1 MALSCFGDFA
11 DAGCFRKAK
20 RTLDSPKS
28 GYAFATDDGDEA
40 FPEGVRVF
48 SYRDIEKATQG
59 FKTLLGKGG
68 FASVYH
74 GVLADGTQVAVKW
87 FNEKRSTFHHVVK
100 ILAGIRHQNVA
111 RVIGCCIVGNGL
123 MVYEFMERGN
133 LSSLLFD
140 SEARIS
146 WTIRADIC
154 RGVARGLAY
163 LHEGIS
169 PPVVHRDI
177 KSQNILLD
185 KDLRPKISG
194 FSLAEVIDDN
204 SSGHSG
210 EVCGTFGYLDPDY
223 CAHGRITK
231 KLDVYSFGVVLLEI
245 ISGRRAIQ
253 RTIEDSHSYNLV
265 ELVWKLWESNNL
277 LDIVDPNLLFY
288 EDREPKEV
296 LKFLKAALF
305 CVQESSRRLRM
316 SEVVFMLSGSYDFSQ
331 MQLMMPTSW
340 FRRPY
345 PHSPGSVVS
354 YISCGLSYG
363 RTTKQ
368 DSEVLETKES
378 LPGLGDST
386 HKFPDIEGHF
396 PPPLR
401 KQRRRRA
408 VEWDVGKGLD
418 FIRTGGTSFKASP
431 PPVVVDED
439 DVGSLGET
447 ELKILD
453 PSPIVPTFGEWTS
466 SQPLIDLETANE
478 ELTKVSID
486 MIGVSSAR
494 AVGEIEA
501 DVASFTTE
509 ASTRHSIE
517 EERTCPVSDSATASK
532 SHTQPDSAPPPLPPA
547 SATDSKLYIQPD
559 SRPPPHRASATVSI
573 ADHQAIQ
580 ADIVVNRHKK
590 PNETDDSI
598 SLPMEAQR
606 LNKVL
611 SASNVDISWSIG
623 HVVQEILD
631 LLKDAQVSKVGL
643 YGKGGIGK
651 TTVLRAL
658 RRHPEIQSLFDLV
671 LWVTIPRYSC
681 RTKIQEQISQ
691 QLSSTTED
699 ENANV
704 IQEQMLNGKKF
715 LLLLD
720 DVRAPID
727 LHETGQGRS
736 WRVVLTSRD
745 EKLCFEMAGKV
756 LDLKALSRVEAWSLF
771 QSEAG
776 EIVDH
781 PEIEPYARTFVEE
794 CVGLPLLIT
803 IIGRSLRMETKAQK
817 WKLALRQFLSP
828 HAGNAGD
835 PANLQ
840 LRFVFD
846 RLEAPDIMSCF
857 LCCALFPEYE
867 PVDVSKLVNYFM
879 DEGLLIGAKATAFKR
894 GLDIVWRLADASL
907 LEVAE
912 DNSTVKMHELARGLA
927 LAILSA
933 DAELCRLLLR
943 SEVKLSQPQT
953 TDKET
958 VQSLENSTRAFEPVE
973 SPRTSLILS
982 SETREYM
989 TLAGAELK
997 EPPVEEEWEEARV
1010 IVLSGNKLSRLP
1022 VRPMCNRLSVLL
1034 LQKNYNLRVIPSS
1047 FFDLMPSL
1055 RILDLSK
1062 TKIKSLPQSFTRL
1075 GSLQVLLLRDC
1086 VRLMVF
1092 PSEIGSV
1099 KRLEVLDLHGTEI
1112 THLPDTVSKLSNL
1125 RHLQLSFY
1133 GSDIRSDYVKLPT
1146 MLIPD
1151 GIIRNLNLTELGI
1164 SMFPGDHRWFS
1175 TALGVTKEVCCLELN
1190 ALSFPF
1196 PDMNHLRHLLEE
1208 SLSWKRGTLRKYN
1221 FVVGRDVK
1229 RIVSQVSSDV
1239 ELMYSQQDRCLRFVN
1254 GEEEPRI
1261 PDAILKVL
1269 KQATA
1274 FYMDHCVGICFLSEF
1289 GISNLREL
1297 KLCIVRDCPN
1307 FESLVNDDE
1316 FQWSILPDLETL
1328 SLNYLWNLKKIWIG
1342 RIPSGSLSL
1351 LRHLSVRGCPRLTS
1365 LFSSRMIET
1374 LSCLEELVVEDC
1386 ESLKNIISEDEAL
1399 TCDSRVDSSVSVLHN
1414 LKMLKLQ
1421 YLPALSGIWEGPWPP
1436 LKYISVYACP
1446 VLQNLRLDS
1455 IAEASLREI
1464 KAEGD
1469 WWIALK
1475 WDDPA
1480 FKDKLQARVV
1490 EIHDGDL

>member
-11 DAGCFRKAK
+11 DACCFRKAK
-20 RTLDSPKS
+20 RALE
-28 GYAFATDDGDEA
+28 EA

-48 SYRDIEKATQG
+48 SYKDIEKVTQG
-59 FKTLLGKGG
+59 FQTLIAIGG
-68 FASVYH
+68 LASVYH
-74 GVLADGTQVAVKW
+74 GVLADGTQVAVKRFKETV
-87 FNEKRSTFHHVVK
+87 FNENWPTFHQEVK
-100 ILAGIRHQNVA
+100 ILAGIRHRNVV
-111 RVIGCCIVGNGL
+111 RVIGCCVVGNVPML
-123 MVYEFMERGN
+123 VFEFMERGN
-133 LSSLLFD
+133 LWSLLFD
-140 SEARIS
+140 SGARIC
-146 WTIRADIC
+146 WTVRADIC
-154 RGVARGLAY
+154 RGVACGLAY

-169 PPVVHRDI
+169 PLVVHRDI
-177 KSQNILLD
+177 KPGNILLD
-185 KDLRPKISG
+185 QDLRPKISG
-194 FSLAEVIDDN
+194 FSFADVIDD
-204 SSGHSG
+204 SASGHSG
-210 EVCGTFGYLDPDY
+210 KVCGTLGYIDPDY
-223 CAHGRITK
+223 FVHRRITK
-231 KLDVYSFGVVLLEI
+231 KLDVYSFGVVLLEV
-245 ISGRRAIQ
+245 ISGLRPHDF
-253 RTIEDSHSYNLV
+253 TIVDSHSYGLV
-265 ELVWKLWESNNL
+265 QRVWRLWESDNL
-277 LDIVDPNLLFY
+277 LDIVDPNLLPY
-288 EDREPKEV
+288 EDHEQQEV

-305 CVQESSRRLRM
+305 CVQESSRRPRM
-316 SEVVFMLSGSYDFSQ
+316 SEVVLMLSGSYDFSQ
-331 MQLMMPTSW
+331 MQLVPPTSW
-340 FRRPY
+340 FRRY
-345 PHSPGSVVS
+345 PESPDSVVS
-354 YISCGLSYG
+354 YSIGSLSNG
-363 RTTKQ
+363 QTTKQ

-378 LPGLGDST
+378 VPGLGDST
-386 HKFPDIEGHF
+386 YMSPDIEDHF
-396 PPPLR
+396 PSPRWIQRRLR
-401 KQRRRRA
+401 KGRA
-408 VEWDVGKGLD
+408 VEHDIGKGLD
-418 FIRTGGTSFKASP
+418 FIRTGGTSLKASP
-431 PPVVVDED
+431 PLVVVDED
-439 DVGSLGET
+439 HVGSLAEM
-447 ELKILD
+447 ELKKLD

-466 SQPLIDLETANE
+466 QPLIDLETAIE
-478 ELTKVSID
+478 EPTKVSID

-501 DVASFTTE
+501 DVASVTTE
-509 ASTRHSIE
+509 ASTHHSIE
-517 EERTCPVSDSATASK
+517 EEWTYPVSDSATASK

-547 SATDSKLYIQPD
+547 FATDSKLYIQPH
-559 SRPPPHRASATVSI
+559 SLPPPPRASATVSL
-573 ADHQAIQ
+573 ADHQAILS
-580 ADIVVNRHKK
+580 DIVINRHKK

-598 SLPMEAQR
+598 SLPMEAQW

-623 HVVQEILD
+623 YVVQEILD
-631 LLKDAQVSKVGL
+631 LLKDAQVSKLGL

-651 TTVLRAL
+651 TTILRAL

-681 RTKIQEQISQ
+681 STKIQEQISQ
-691 QLSSTTED
+691 QLSSTAED

-704 IQEQMLNGKKF
+704 IQEQKLNGKKF

-727 LHETGQGRS
+727 LHENELPNSGQGRS

-745 EKLCFEMAGKV
+745 EKLCFEMADKV
-756 LDLKALSRVEAWSLF
+756 LELKALSRVEAWSLF

-776 EIVDH
+776 KIVDH
-781 PEIEPYARTFVEE
+781 PGIEPYARTFVEE

-803 IIGRSLRMETKAQK
+803 IIGRSLRVETKAQE

-828 HAGNAGD
+828 HTDNAGD

-846 RLEAPDIMSCF
+846 RLEAPDLKSCF

-867 PVDVSKLVNYFM
+867 PIDVSKLVNYFI
-879 DEGLLIGAKATAFKR
+879 DEGLLIGAKATAFER

-912 DNSTVKMHELARGLA
+912 DNSTVKMHELTRGLA
-927 LAILSA
+927 LAILSSE
-933 DAELCRLLLR
+933 AELCRLLLR
-943 SEVKLSQPQT
+943 SEVKLSQPWT
-953 TDKET
+953 TDKKT
-958 VQSLENSTRAFEPVE
+958 VQSLENSPREFETFEGPG
-973 SPRTSLILS
+973 TSLILS
-982 SETREYM
+982 SESREFM

-997 EPPVEEEWEEARV
+997 EPPVEEEWEEARM
-1010 IVLSGNKLSRLP
+1010 IILSGNKLSRLP

-1034 LQKNYNLRVIPSS
+1034 LQRNYNLRVIPSS
-1047 FFDLMPSL
+1047 FFDFMPSL
-1055 RILDLSK
+1055 QILDLSK
-1062 TKIKSLPQSFTRL
+1062 TKIKSLPQSFTKL

-1086 VRLMVF
+1086 VQLMVF
-1092 PSEIGSV
+1092 PPEIRSL

-1112 THLPDTVSKLSNL
+1112 THLPDTVSKLSSL
-1125 RHLQLSFY
+1125 RHLRLSFY

-1146 MLIPD
+1146 TLIPD
-1151 GIIRNLNLTELGI
+1151 GIIQNLNLTELGI

-1175 TALGVTKEVCCLELN
+1175 SALGVTKEVSCLELN

-1196 PDMNHLRHLLEE
+1196 PDMNHLRHLIEE

-1261 PDAILKVL
+1261 PDAILEVV

-1316 FQWSILPDLETL
+1316 FQGSILPDLETL

-1342 RIPSGSLSL
+1342 RVPTGSLSQ
-1351 LRHLSVRGCPRLTS
+1351 LRHLSVRACPCLTS
-1365 LFSSRMIET
+1365 LFTSPMIET

-1386 ESLKNIISEDEAL
+1386 ESLKNILSEDEAL
-1399 TCDSRVDSSVSVLHN
+1399 ARDSRVDSSVSVLHN

-1446 VLQNLRLDS
+1446 ALQNLRLDS
-1455 IAEASLREI
+1455 VAEASLREI
-1464 KAEGD
+1464 KAEGA
-1469 WWIALK
+1469 WWSALE

-1480 FKDKLQARVV
+1480 FEDKLQGRVV